1 MEEIDRSALVQ
12 YSAQQMFDLVNDIE
26 KYPLFMSG
34 CVDAKVISRQEKELT
49 GELFLAKAG
58 IKQRLITRNTMC
70 PPQRIDMGLVEGNL
84 KNFSATWKFDS
95 LGSDACKISLSM
107 RFEFGSG
114 LLNAGA
120 NKLFT
125 GSANSL
131 VDAVLKRAREVYG

>member
-26 KYPLFMSG
+26 KYPLFMAG
-34 CVDAKVISRQEKELT
+34 CVDAKVISRHETELI
-49 GELFLAKAG
+49 GELCLAKAG

-70 PPQRIDMGLVEGNL
+70 PPQRIDMGLVEGNF

-107 RFEFGSG
+107 RFDFGAG

-131 VDAVLKRAREVYG
+131 VDAVLRWAREVYG